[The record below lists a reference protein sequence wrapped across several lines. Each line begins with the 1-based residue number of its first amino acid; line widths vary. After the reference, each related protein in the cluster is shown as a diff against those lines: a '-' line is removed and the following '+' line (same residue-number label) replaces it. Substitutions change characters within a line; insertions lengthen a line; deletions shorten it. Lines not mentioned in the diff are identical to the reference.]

1 MIEILKEINQKLL
14 KKHKDKEEELK
25 KYQLMQKILEIKNC
39 FTSMKIEDA
48 YAILRDLQ
56 LPEEKL
62 KQVYIDLIN

>member
-14 KKHKDKEEELK
+14 KKHKDKEELK
-25 KYQLMQKILEIKNC
+25 KYQLIQKILEIKNC
-39 FTSMKIEDA
+39 FKSMKIEDA

-56 LPEEKL
+56 IPEEKL

>member
-14 KKHKDKEEELK
+14 KKKKDNPKELK
-25 KYQLMQKILEIKNC
+25 KYQLIQKILEIKDC
-39 FTSMKIEDA
+39 FKTMKIEDA

-56 LPEEKL
+56 IPEEKL